1 MRNPIDAAK
10 AATDAFLAMLAAFA
24 NPAAKT
30 PTNRVGRRAQRGP
43 HQPGWNHRNFKTAP
57 FAFTTAERPSSQSN
71 GQAAGAVT
79 LDESRLY
86 TEGNP
91 R

>member
-10 AATDAFLAMLAAFA
+10 AATDAFRAMLAAFSQ
-24 NPAAKT
+24 PA
-30 PTNRVGRRAQRGP
+30 PTNRAGRRAQARRSP
-43 HQPGWNHRNFKTAP
+43 HTPGWNHRNFKAAP
-57 FAFTTAERPSSQSN
+57 FKFTDADRT
-71 GQAAGAVT
+71 
-79 LDESRLY
+79 RLY

>member
-1 MRNPIDAAK
+1 MRNPIDAA
-10 AATDAFLAMLAAFA
+10 TDAFRAMSAAFA

-43 HQPGWNHRNFKTAP
+43 HQPGWNHRNFKAAP
-57 FAFTTAERPSSQSN
+57 FKFTDADRT
-71 GQAAGAVT
+71 
-79 LDESRLY
+79 RLY
-86 TEGNP
+86 TEGNA